1 MTKLLLSIILL
12 YSILLS
18 GELEVDGDLKIGGSM
33 IFQDSSAIN
42 TAPKDLPTGILL
54 PYAGTASPDGWML
67 CNGQEVSRET
77 YSNLFTVIGD
87 SYGIGDGSTTFNL
100 PDLRGRMPMGLDNM
114 GGNSAD
120 RVVHSAADSI
130 GGNTGEEN
138 HQLSFD
144 ELPSRN
150 SYKNHG
156 GSSQNN
162 DSGGMY
168 YLTWISTES
177 VGNDQPHNNMPPYLS
192 LNYIIKFR

>member
-12 YSILLS
+12 CSIILS
-18 GELEVDGDLKIGGSM
+18 GELEVDGDLKIGGSV

-77 YSNLFTVIGD
+77 YANLFTVIGD

-114 GGNSAD
+114 GGSSAN
-120 RVVHSAADSI
+120 RVTNTVADSL
-130 GGNTGEEN
+130 GRGAGEEM

-144 ELPSRN
+144 ELPARN
-150 SYKNHG
+150 SYISHG
-156 GSSQNN
+156 SASQG
-162 DSGGMY
+162 DSGGSFSY
-168 YLTWISTES
+168 VNHVNTDTI
-177 VGNDQPHNNMPPYLS
+177 GDNQPHNNMPPYLS
-192 LNYIIKFR
+192 LNYIIKY